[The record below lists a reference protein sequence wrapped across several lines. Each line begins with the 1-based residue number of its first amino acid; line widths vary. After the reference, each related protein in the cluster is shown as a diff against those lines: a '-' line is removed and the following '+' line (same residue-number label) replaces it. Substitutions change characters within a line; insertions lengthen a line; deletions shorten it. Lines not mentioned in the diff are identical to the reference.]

1 MPVKSFRGQ
10 IKDDSVDI
18 ITLHTNTGSTGY
30 RIVKF
35 EVISQ
40 SPVDITA
47 ESVLQ
52 IYKVPQTTTTP
63 DIDFSDQTLLA
74 AGYLEGNASNQY
86 TDGSNV
92 IFDSEVFNQDIT
104 LTSIDN
110 DGDTEEVN
118 YYMELEQV
126 KLDLNQNTMA
136 TLKDIK
142 NIEQRSQ
149 I

>member
-1 MPVKSFRGQ
+1 M
-10 IKDDSVDI
+10 
-18 ITLHTNTGSTGY
+18 
-30 RIVKF
+30 
-35 EVISQ
+35 
-40 SPVDITA
+40 
-47 ESVLQ
+47 
-52 IYKVPQTTTTP
+52 
-63 DIDFSDQTLLA
+63 LA

-126 KLDLNQNTMA
+126 KLDLSENTVA
-136 TLKDIK
+136 TLKDIR
-142 NIEQRSQ
+142 NITSSAWVQQ
-149 I
+149 FTI